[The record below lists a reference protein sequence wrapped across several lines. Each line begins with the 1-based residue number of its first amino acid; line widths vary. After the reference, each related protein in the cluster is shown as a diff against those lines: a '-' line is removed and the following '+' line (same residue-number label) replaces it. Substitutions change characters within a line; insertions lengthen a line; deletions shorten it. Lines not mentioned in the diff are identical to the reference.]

1 MLNNIFEEVKP
12 MEAVKIEEKE
22 AVIACQHCDAT
33 FLVDINNMGKN
44 WQHFVFECPKC
55 NEMNCIPKCEIVK

>member
-1 MLNNIFEEVKP
+1 